1 MAAQYFRF
9 EKGPPQRH
17 RTMHDSIEADL
28 LVAHLLPFARDREA
42 WTDAYVTARSRADP
56 SAVPERVERAAG
68 AAWRSHGW
76 AHPAVVAH
84 LEHAL
89 GSLDDD

>member
-1 MAAQYFRF
+1 MQ
-9 EKGPPQRH
+9 
-17 RTMHDSIEADL
+17 DSIEADL
-28 LVAHLLPFARDREA
+28 LVAYLLPFAREREA
-42 WTDAYVTARSRADP
+42 WTDAYITARSRVDP
-56 SAVPERVERAAG
+56 AAELERVERAAR

-89 GSLDDD
+89 GTLDDD